1 MGGYLVQVLAPL
13 QTVQVPAG
21 VHRLSSTENHS
32 STGGPSSLSEK
43 NKWSSE
49 FLALSWPVSG
59 FYKHLGKPLSMSVLC
74 IFLSPSFF
82 GIKYARLRKLCFSSS
97 YFSPPSPLWYSSST
111 SSSSDVMSVV
121 S

>member
-74 IFLSPSFF
+74 IFLSP
-82 GIKYARLRKLCFSSS
+82 
-97 YFSPPSPLWYSSST
+97 
-111 SSSSDVMSVV
+111 
-121 S
+121 